1 MGIRA
6 GFSFGERQI
15 FVGNRLAARPLDY
28 SGAGGGGKVPC
39 RITRCCEEQRCVLAW
54 QFSSSVSRYRRLH
67 GPSLTTPEF
76 RDIYKED
83 IASGRVGRCDQRRTA
98 MNGYPPRKPQ
108 SARRVAFRKWAFVGA
123 IAGASLIS
131 ACSQPSDSQQTA
143 EQQQPADEQARKDG
157 DERAW
162 ADAEK
167 AGTVA
172 AYTAYLQN
180 FGAGAHVSEASQRI
194 VALNEQARKTA
205 DEKAW
210 ADAEKAGTAA
220 AYTAYIQNFGGGAH
234 AAEARQ
240 RVSELSRKEADE
252 RAWADAV
259 RTGTAA
265 AFTAYSQNFSTGA
278 HVAEARQRLAALDE
292 QARKD
297 ADDKAWADAEKA
309 GTATALTGYV
319 QKFGSGAHVAEAR
332 QRLAALDEQARKEA
346 DEKAWADAQKA
357 GTAGA
362 FTGYVQKFGSGA
374 HVAEARQR
382 VAALETQGR
391 REVPSIDIQKTCQ
404 AAAGAMVSLMGGT
417 TNEQDVNACLDSE
430 QKARDQIVKDRAT
443 YASADKK
450 QCMRTDA
457 YLPSY
462 VEWLT
467 CLEMERDVRKMRG
480 EDQSFGPG
488 PYTLPK
494 VSPTINPAAT
504 RQSQRGREPA
514 SSRRKGSRLEIY

>member
-1 MGIRA
+1 MG
-6 GFSFGERQI
+6 
-15 FVGNRLAARPLDY
+15 
-28 SGAGGGGKVPC
+28 
-39 RITRCCEEQRCVLAW
+39 
-54 QFSSSVSRYRRLH
+54 RLH

-143 EQQQPADEQARKDG
+143 EQQQPADEQARKD
-157 DERAW
+157 
-162 ADAEK
+162 
-167 AGTVA
+167 
-172 AYTAYLQN
+172 
-180 FGAGAHVSEASQRI
+180 
-194 VALNEQARKTA
+194 A

-220 AYTAYIQNFGGGAH
+220 AYTAYVQNFGA
-234 AAEARQ
+234 
-240 RVSELSRKEADE
+240 
-252 RAWADAV
+252 
-259 RTGTAA
+259 
-265 AFTAYSQNFSTGA
+265 GA
-278 HVAEARQRLAALDE
+278 HVPEASQRIVALNEATRKAADE
-292 QARKD
+292 
-297 ADDKAWADAEKA
+297 KAWADAEKA
-309 GTATALTGYV
+309 GTAAALTGYV

-332 QRLAALDEQARKEA
+332 QRLAAFDEQARKEA
-346 DEKAWADAQKA
+346 DDKAWADAQKA

-382 VAALETQGR
+382 AAALETQGR

-417 TNEQDVNACLDSE
+417 TTEQDVNACLDSE
-430 QKARDQIVKDRAT
+430 QKARDQIVKDGAT

-450 QCMRTDA
+450 QCMRTNV

-467 CLEMERDVRKMRG
+467 CLEMGRDVRKMQRD
-480 EDQSFGPG
+480 DQFGAG

-494 VSPTINPAAT
+494 VSPAINPAAT
-504 RQSQRGREPA
+504 RQSQRGRERA